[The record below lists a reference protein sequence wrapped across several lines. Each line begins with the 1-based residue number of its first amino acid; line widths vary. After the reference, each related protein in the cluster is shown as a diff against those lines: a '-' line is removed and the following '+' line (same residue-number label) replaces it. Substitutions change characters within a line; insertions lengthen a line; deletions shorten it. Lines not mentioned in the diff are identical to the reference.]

1 MSIQRPTRCSRTRGK
16 KGERHPDPEDPPR
29 GRANKRRG
37 HGTYDDNE
45 RPPIIGTAGRRRTAE
60 VRLRVIKHT
69 DKETLVPY
77 VHRATPV
84 PKRLSTPTSGVPTS
98 GS

>member
-29 GRANKRRG
+29 RRANKRRG
-37 HGTYDDNE
+37 HGTYDSD
-45 RPPIIGTAGRRRTAE
+45 RPPIIGTAGRRTAE

-77 VHRATPV
+77 VYRYTGTEATVYTEEWRAY
-84 PKRLSTPTSGVPTS
+84 TS